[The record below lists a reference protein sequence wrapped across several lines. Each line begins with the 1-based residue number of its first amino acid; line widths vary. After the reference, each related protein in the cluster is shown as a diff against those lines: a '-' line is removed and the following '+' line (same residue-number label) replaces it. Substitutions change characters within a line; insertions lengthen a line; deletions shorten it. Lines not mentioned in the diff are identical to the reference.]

1 MAAITFTA
9 ADVRPLAGAKIRR
22 FDAGGTVGIGKPV
35 YIASDGDVELAK
47 GDLVATTLGTIGL
60 AVATPDGGTSASAGE
75 RVDVVVHGPVA
86 GFTSLTPGALVFLSD
101 TTAGDMDDT
110 ENTAALVVGVAETA
124 SVVFVRPQIKDFA
137 D

>member
-1 MAAITFTA
+1 
-9 ADVRPLAGAKIRR
+9 
-22 FDAGGTVGIGKPV
+22 
-35 YIASDGDVELAK
+35 
-47 GDLVATTLGTIGL
+47 VATTLGTIGL

>member
-1 MAAITFTA
+1 
-9 ADVRPLAGAKIRR
+9 
-22 FDAGGTVGIGKPV
+22 
-35 YIASDGDVELAK
+35 
-47 GDLVATTLGTIGL
+47 
-60 AVATPDGGTSASAGE
+60 
-75 RVDVVVHGPVA
+75 
-86 GFTSLTPGALVFLSD
+86 LTPGALVFLSD

>member
-22 FDAGGTVGIGKPV
+22 FDAGGTVGMGKPV
-35 YIASDGDVELAK
+35 YIAADGDVELCK

-60 AVATPDGGTSASAGE
+60 AVATPDGGTSASANE
-75 RVDVVVHGPVA
+75 RVDVAVYGPVA
-86 GFTSLTPGALVFLSD
+86 GFTSLTPGSLVWLSD
-101 TTAGDMDDT
+101 TTTGGMDTT
-110 ENTAALVVGVAETA
+110 ENTAGLVVGVAESAT
-124 SVVFVRPQIKDFA
+124 VVFVRPHIKDFA

>member
-9 ADVRPLAGAKIRR
+9 ADVRPLSGAKVRR
-22 FDAGGTVGIGKPV
+22 FDAGGTVGMGKPV
-35 YIASDGDVELAK
+35 YIASDGDVELSK
-47 GDLVATTLGTIGL
+47 GNLVATTLGTIGL
-60 AVATPDGGTSASAGE
+60 AVATPDGGTSASSGE
-75 RVDVVVHGPVA
+75 RVDVVVYGPVA

-110 ENTAALVVGVAETA
+110 ESTAGLVVGVAESATT
-124 SVVFVRPQIKDFA
+124 VFVRPQIIDFA